1 MRGRERKHR
10 THNNQQKTCENWK
23 TTKKE
28 LKNSSKQAKKKNWTT
43 SGIDAEYASQPWT
56 TTEMEIKSKAIHT
69 KPSREQ
75 TDPEGYTRMKKMSNK
90 NGSIF
95 ENSKQRTTGRNQ
107 SAATDEQKAWQGN
120 ADGSGKQVEQR
131 GRRRESSAHREE
143 KKREKKEGGRE
154 RESVH
159 GPGRQQDGP
168 VRGSTRGTETAG
180 GKKTRLKAHVLCMV
194 VNASFA
200 ELFLIT
206 FLSPHSMVTTLA
218 GRLLLYLR
226 HGTYK
231 PRIRIRRR
239 IRTANRAVL
248 PMRA

>member
-1 MRGRERKHR
+1 
-10 THNNQQKTCENWK
+10 
-23 TTKKE
+23 
-28 LKNSSKQAKKKNWTT
+28 
-43 SGIDAEYASQPWT
+43 
-56 TTEMEIKSKAIHT
+56 MEIKSKAIHT

-75 TDPEGYTRMKKMSNK
+75 TDPEGDTRMKKMSNK
-90 NGSIF
+90 NGSIL

-107 SAATDEQKAWQGN
+107 SAATDEQKAWKGN
-120 ADGSGKQVEQR
+120 ADGPGKQVEQR
-131 GRRRESSAHREE
+131 GRRRESSALREE
-143 KKREKKEGGRE
+143 KEREKKEGD

-159 GPGRQQDGP
+159 GAGREQDGP
-168 VRGSTRGTETAG
+168 GRGSTRGTETAG

-200 ELFLIT
+200 QLFLIT

-231 PRIRIRRR
+231 PIKLG
-239 IRTANRAVL
+239 VG
-248 PMRA
+248 

>member
-1 MRGRERKHR
+1 
-10 THNNQQKTCENWK
+10 
-23 TTKKE
+23 
-28 LKNSSKQAKKKNWTT
+28 
-43 SGIDAEYASQPWT
+43 
-56 TTEMEIKSKAIHT
+56 
-69 KPSREQ
+69 
-75 TDPEGYTRMKKMSNK
+75 
-90 NGSIF
+90 
-95 ENSKQRTTGRNQ
+95 
-107 SAATDEQKAWQGN
+107 
-120 ADGSGKQVEQR
+120 
-131 GRRRESSAHREE
+131 
-143 KKREKKEGGRE
+143 
-154 RESVH
+154 
-159 GPGRQQDGP
+159 
-168 VRGSTRGTETAG
+168 
-180 GKKTRLKAHVLCMV
+180 MV

>member
-1 MRGRERKHR
+1 
-10 THNNQQKTCENWK
+10 
-23 TTKKE
+23 
-28 LKNSSKQAKKKNWTT
+28 
-43 SGIDAEYASQPWT
+43 
-56 TTEMEIKSKAIHT
+56 MEIKSKAIHT

-95 ENSKQRTTGRNQ
+95 EKSNQRTTGEISWLLRVSRKHDKETQ
-107 SAATDEQKAWQGN
+107 TGQGN
-120 ADGSGKQVEQR
+120 RWNNEQDDER
-131 GRRRESSAHREE
+131 AVHTE
-143 KKREKKEGGRE
+143 KRKRETRKRERE

-218 GRLLLYLR
+218 GRSLLYLR